1 METPVRDRLKKKSKK
16 KQGPVSENDDSGEP
30 DIFAM
35 MSQVTK
41 MLKENPEIIN
51 KVNKMVSGVMN
62 NKELIESLATQFQGQ
77 DQSVAQDQT
86 LASKSA
92 TESRDA
98 VSNESKQ

>member
-1 METPVRDRLKKKSKK
+1 LVFR
-16 KQGPVSENDDSGEP
+16 EP

-62 NKELIESLATQFQGQ
+62 NKELIESLFNLEYFTFC
-77 DQSVAQDQT
+77 S
-86 LASKSA
+86 
-92 TESRDA
+92 
-98 VSNESKQ
+98 